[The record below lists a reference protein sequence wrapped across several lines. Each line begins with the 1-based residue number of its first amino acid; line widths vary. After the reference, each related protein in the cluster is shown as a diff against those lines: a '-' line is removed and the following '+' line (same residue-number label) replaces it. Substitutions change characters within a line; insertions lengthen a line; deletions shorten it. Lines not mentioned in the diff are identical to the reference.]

1 VWEKRA
7 TSRRRVQ
14 GPTVR
19 SLPSSDDDSWNRPA
33 WTTKPPSASSPALNS
48 PSPPWTWRVSAPIA
62 KMRNAGRP
70 KRPRVGT
77 RSRKAMS
84 SSMAMGA
91 ALRHQFV
98 TARFGD
104 QDGRAGGVLLDLL
117 PQPIDVRLQRVSGD
131 AGIIAPHLL
140 Q

>member
-1 VWEKRA
+1 AKRC
-7 TSRRRVQ
+7 
-14 GPTVR
+14 
-19 SLPSSDDDSWNRPA
+19 
-33 WTTKPPSASSPALNS
+33 
-48 PSPPWTWRVSAPIA
+48 
-62 KMRNAGRP
+62 NAARP
-70 KRPRVGT
+70 KRPSVGT

-104 QDGRAGGVLLDLL
+104 QDRRAGAFLLDLL
-117 PQPIDVRLQRVSGD
+117 PQPIDVRLQRVGGD

-140 Q
+140 QERLARDRTLARAVARFTDALC